1 MYHKGDICIR
11 FNHQGITVRRFVS
24 MTLIL
29 VISMLQGCSGSPTK
43 ADSALSSLRLFGS
56 DAQPRFTLDLACAG
70 LESTSDVQCSTVS
83 NTFSSWSVDRHIK
96 LRIVN
101 QDDSAFQT
109 GAINAR
115 LQSIPST
122 VPYLITVR
130 IEPQVEP
137 SFREAGNGVPMPGG
151 GGHPG
156 SVGYRAWI
164 QVFSTSTGVLIQKQA
179 LHHRQTVPDHSN
191 VTPAFKTEV
200 DRVIR
205 SIDSAY
211 PG

>member
-1 MYHKGDICIR
+1 M
-11 FNHQGITVRRFVS
+11 RRAVP
-24 MTLIL
+24 MALIL
-29 VISMLQGCSGSPTK
+29 AASMLQGCSGSPAK

-56 DAQPRFTLDLACAG
+56 DGQPRFTIDLACAG
-70 LESTSDVQCSTVS
+70 LESTSDVQCLTVS
-83 NTFSSWSVDRHIK
+83 NTFSTWSLGRHIK
-96 LRIVN
+96 LRMVN
-101 QDDSAFQT
+101 QDDPAFQP
-109 GAINAR
+109 GAIKAR

-122 VPYLITVR
+122 VPYLVTIR

-137 SFREAGNGVPMPGG
+137 SFREAGNGVPMAG
-151 GGHPG
+151 GGHLG

-164 QVFSTSTGVLIQKQA
+164 QVFSTATGALIQKQA
-179 LHHRQTVPDHSN
+179 LHHQQTMPDHAD

>member
-1 MYHKGDICIR
+1 MRGP
-11 FNHQGITVRRFVS
+11 VPLA
-24 MTLIL
+24 LIL
-29 VISMLQGCSGSPTK
+29 VASMLQGCSGSPAK

-56 DAQPRFTLDLACAG
+56 DGQPRFTLDLACGG

-83 NTFSSWSVDRHIK
+83 NTFSTWSLGHHIK

-101 QDDSAFQT
+101 QDDPTLQP
-109 GAINAR
+109 GAIKAR

-122 VPYLITVR
+122 VPYLVTVR
-130 IEPQVEP
+130 IEPQIEP
-137 SFREAGNGVPMPGG
+137 SFREAGNGVPMAGG

-164 QVFSTSTGVLIQKQA
+164 QVFSTATGALIQKQA
-179 LHHRQTVPDHSN
+179 LHHRQTMPDHAD

>member
-1 MYHKGDICIR
+1 M
-11 FNHQGITVRRFVS
+11 RRAIS
-24 MTLIL
+24 MALIL
-29 VISMLQGCSGSPTK
+29 VASMLQGCSGSPTK

-56 DAQPRFTLDLACAG
+56 DGQPRFALDLACAG

-83 NTFSSWSVDRHIK
+83 NKFSTWSIDRHFK
-96 LRIVN
+96 FRIVD
-101 QDDSAFQT
+101 QDDPTFQT
-109 GAINAR
+109 GAIKAR

-122 VPYLITVR
+122 VPYLVTVR

-137 SFREAGNGVPMPGG
+137 SFREAGNGIPMAGG

-164 QVFSTSTGVLIQKQA
+164 QVFSTATGVLIQKQA
-179 LHHRQTVPDHSN
+179 LHHQQTMPDHTN
-191 VTPAFKTEV
+191 VTPAFKAEV

-205 SIDSAY
+205 SIDPAY